1 MSHNFA
7 YAKIIS
13 TTNKFY
19 GFVYNESNP
28 SKFMIRD
35 MRINLL
41 IDIDGLKVPIEIKL
55 MLTQFLDLYKLE
67 SKLTILPSETDFKNF

>member
-1 MSHNFA
+1 MNMSHNFV

-13 TTNKFY
+13 TINNFF

-28 SKFMIRD
+28 NKFMIRD

-41 IDIDGLKVPIEIKL
+41 IEIDGLKIPVEIKL
-55 MLTQFLDLYKLE
+55 MLTQFLEL
-67 SKLTILPSETDFKNF
+67 